1 MTTNQKTRPIEIEL
15 LAIDLS
21 TCNRCVGTLGN
32 IEAAIE
38 TVRREL
44 PGTELR
50 VKKTV
55 IASEKEAREREF
67 LSSPT
72 IRVDG
77 RDIVLETKETK
88 CDACTDLCG
97 CDEGT
102 ECRVWNFEGK
112 EYTEAPPALIVAAL
126 KRALAGGKAAERP
139 AYPGVPENLKRFFAG
154 KAAKAAQ
161 CCAPAQKESCCA
173 PEEKGECCGEAKPG
187 TCGCR
192 EPG

>member
-1 MTTNQKTRPIEIEL
+1 MTTNQKTRPVEIEL

-21 TCNRCVGTLGN
+21 TCTRCVGTLGN

-55 IASEKEAREREF
+55 IASEEQAREREF

-88 CDACTDLCG
+88 CDSCTDLGG

-102 ECRVWNFEGK
+102 ECRVWTFEGK
-112 EYTEAPPALIVAAL
+112 EYTEAPQALIVAAL
-126 KRALAGGKAAERP
+126 RRALAGGMAAERP
-139 AYPGVPENLKRFFAG
+139 AYPGVPGNLKRFFKG
-154 KAAKAAQ
+154 KEAKA
-161 CCAPAQKESCCA
+161 
-173 PEEKGECCGEAKPG
+173 GRCCGDEKPG
-187 TCGCR
+187 TCGC
-192 EPG
+192 

>member
-1 MTTNQKTRPIEIEL
+1 MTRNQKTRPVEIEL

-50 VKKTV
+50 VKKTL

-102 ECRVWNFEGK
+102 ECRVWNFEGQ

-139 AYPGVPENLKRFFAG
+139 AYPGVPENLKRFFEG

-161 CCAPAQKESCCA
+161 
-173 PEEKGECCGEAKPG
+173 CCGEAKPG

>member
-1 MTTNQKTRPIEIEL
+1 MTANQKIRPIEIEL

-21 TCNRCVGTLGN
+21 TCTRCVGTLGS

-38 TVRREL
+38 SVRRDL

-55 IASEKEAREREF
+55 IASEQQAREREF

-72 IRVDG
+72 IRVNG
-77 RDIVLETKETK
+77 RDIVLETKESK
-88 CDACTDLCG
+88 CVSCTDLCG

-102 ECRVWNFEGK
+102 ECRVWTHEGK
-112 EYTEAPPALIVAAL
+112 EYTEAPQALIVAAL
-126 KRALAGGKAAERP
+126 RRALAGGKGTERP
-139 AYPGVPENLKRFFAG
+139 AYPGVPENLKRFFKG
-154 KAAKAAQ
+154 KEAKAAQ
-161 CCAPAQKESCCA
+161 CCAPKEKA
-173 PEEKGECCGEAKPG
+173 GCCGEAKPG
-187 TCGCR
+187 SCGCR